1 VHLPQTVLYPAKPQ
15 LTPTPEQLESSKS
28 TAKQSRT
35 YADNYHA
42 LYRKLYG
49 PASRCLVANPGI
61 STQQL
66 LDAQLYPDLEF
77 GEITSSMSSIYGRN
91 YYIKIKIEK
100 SGSGSMM
107 SISAGNTLVNTSRL
121 ATGFG
126 WADGKMSC

>member
-1 VHLPQTVLYPAKPQ
+1 MRLAAFVSCAVGTLR
-15 LTPTPEQLESSKS
+15 
-28 TAKQSRT
+28 SR
-35 YADNYHA
+35 
-42 LYRKLYG
+42 
-49 PASRCLVANPGI
+49 
-61 STQQL
+61 
-66 LDAQLYPDLEF
+66 
-77 GEITSSMSSIYGRN
+77 EITSSMSSIYDRN